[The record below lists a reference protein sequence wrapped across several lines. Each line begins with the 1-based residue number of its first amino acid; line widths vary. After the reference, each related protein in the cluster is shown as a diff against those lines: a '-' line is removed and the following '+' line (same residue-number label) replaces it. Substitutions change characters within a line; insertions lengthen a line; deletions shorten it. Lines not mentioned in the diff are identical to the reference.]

1 MWWAWCSAPGR
12 QFYGGEGEN
21 TRERKRGGWGEK
33 EKSFLGELTNFENSL
48 GHDLNVF

>member
-1 MWWAWCSAPGR
+1 M
-12 QFYGGEGEN
+12 GE
-21 TRERKRGGWGEK
+21 RERIRERERGGGWGEK